1 MLKVGEKS
9 QFKHKKVH
17 VRDVKFRV
25 DDKKIEVRIES
36 SINVFNKTNRSS
48 YT

>member
-9 QFKHKKVH
+9 QLKHKKVH